1 MIHGIN
7 PGPMLFATNGSL
19 VYTIFAALMVA
30 NVIMLVVEFF
40 GMRMFV
46 KVLSIKKYALLPI
59 IVILCCVGA
68 FGSGNRVFDCICLIF
83 FGMYG
88 YLMSKLSFPLGPMI
102 IGFILGPMAE
112 TNLRRGLMAV
122 DGNIFAF
129 FQKPIALAFFAATIL
144 SIVFTVVQN
153 KKVRMRIENGKE

>member
-1 MIHGIN
+1 
-7 PGPMLFATNGSL
+7 
-19 VYTIFAALMVA
+19 
-30 NVIMLVVEFF
+30 
-40 GMRMFV
+40 
-46 KVLSIKKYALLPI
+46 
-59 IVILCCVGA
+59 
-68 FGSGNRVFDCICLIF
+68 
-83 FGMYG
+83 
-88 YLMSKLSFPLGPMI
+88 MSKLSFPLGPMI

-153 KKVRMRIENGKE
+153 KKVRMRIENDKE